1 MKARIN
7 YKKTNKDNGKKYML
21 VCGFD
26 NNALVYVFKDNY
38 KNGSTHSRW
47 CVVNNPKQ
55 SYKDFQDMVANGM
68 DYQEAL
74 DLFNKRIGADMGQ

>member
-7 YKKTNKDNGKKYML
+7 YKKENKSNGKKYML

-26 NNALVYVFKDNY
+26 NNALVYVFKENY

-47 CVVNNPKQ
+47 CVVAANSKMDNKA
-55 SYKDFQDMVANGM
+55 FNDMTNNGM
-68 DYQEAL
+68 EHQEAL
-74 DLFNKRIGADMGQ
+74 ALFNKRLGK